1 MNSTYSPTVDVDGI
15 TGPDSPYPSATVCG
29 NIIHVSGQ
37 VAFADDGSVVGIGDV
52 AVQTQC
58 SLDRLARVLSVFGA
72 TLDDVVSCTV
82 YLTDAAHAG
91 AFNQAWATAFG
102 GHRPS
107 RATVV
112 AGLLDPQLL
121 VEVQAT
127 ARIPQVQVPQGS
139 VAPGMQEP
147 K

>member
-15 TGPDSPYPSATVCG
+15 TGPDSHYPSATLCG
-29 NIIHVSGQ
+29 DTIYVSGQ
-37 VAFADDGSVVGIGDV
+37 VSFADDGSVAGLDDV
-52 AVQTQC
+52 AVQTRC
-58 SLDRLARVLSVFGA
+58 SLERLARVLSVFGA

-82 YLTDAAHAG
+82 YLTDAAFAG
-91 AFNQAWATAFG
+91 AFNQEWAAAFG

-112 AGLLDPQLL
+112 AGLLDPRLL
-121 VEVQAT
+121 VEVQAV
-127 ARIPQVQVPQGS
+127 ARVPLDQPASGPGGS
-139 VAPGMQEP
+139 